1 MSWGST
7 RAGAGL
13 HVPGPSLPLP
23 SISPHQDA
31 HLVSPHRRTLAQRCS
46 RCLPG
51 AVSTAHPF
59 LLPHSAPVGHRA
71 AHHRA
76 EATVRHSI
84 LAGMETAGSLARGK
98 HGHRI
103 PYSQQLCPCTHR
115 CRHGR
120 ALQAG
125 GQLEQKTGSGA
136 TWALLCG
143 AAARHSASFRSQRQL
158 QRRSPSPAPS
168 DGAAMQQSGPARLAR
183 VVPR

>member
-1 MSWGST
+1 MCQGHPFPFLPFHPIRTPCSCLLT
-7 RAGAGL
+7 AALRHRDAPGA
-13 HVPGPSLPLP
+13 
-23 SISPHQDA
+23 
-31 HLVSPHRRTLAQRCS
+31 S
-46 RCLPG
+46 RG

-76 EATVRHSI
+76 EATVHHSI

-168 DGAAMQQSGPARLAR
+168 DGAAMQQSGPARLTR